1 MHCNISSVVE
11 FLAWGVKISLVFIEK
26 MNVPKAFF
34 CILKTD
40 IAWGLQKLG
49 IISEYEVPLNLK
61 LVNNVFIKS

>member
-49 IISEYEVPLNLK
+49 IISRYKVPTNLM
-61 LVNNVFIKS
+61 LANNVFIKS